1 MERIAMNP
9 YKNVSVLRDQEV
21 PSERIEYMKSQVA
34 EIELLEQENKRLS
47 HLTTVLID
55 HIWKTGDRGIPLKE
69 IDRQME
75 LFDKEMEND

>member
-1 MERIAMNP
+1 MERIVMNP
-9 YKNVSVLRDQEV
+9 YKNVSVMRDQEV

-55 HIWKTGDRGIPLKE
+55 HIWKSSDKEVPLRD
-69 IDRQME
+69 IDRQMK
-75 LFDKEMEND
+75 LFDEENGT